1 MKRKLIDRAVTACA
15 ALTATIGAALFVLV
29 IGLVLGRGLRGISW
43 SFLISPTAQAGAAG
57 GVVYQI
63 LGTLVLIATAV
74 AISVPLAAGLGVW
87 LHMYASER
95 ARALFAPALHVTN
108 GVPSIVFGLLG
119 FAFFFRFLGMK
130 KSWLAGG
137 ILLAIM
143 ILPTLVM
150 AFLDRLRS
158 IPRDSVLAAFGL
170 GLGRGDVVRTVLL
183 PQAVAGLVTGTLLGL
198 ARAAGETAPIMFTAA
213 VFDGAN
219 IPRGVSDSPILA
231 LPYHIFVLA
240 QDSFGPDISARLW
253 ATAAVLVLIV
263 MFFSAA
269 AIPLRMRIPEMN
281 RHD

>member
-1 MKRKLIDRAVTACA
+1 VRRRIIDRTVTVFAAIAA
-15 ALTATIGAALFVLV
+15 ALTVAAFATVLGLV
-29 IGLVLGRGLRGISW
+29 IGRGARAISW
-43 SFLISPTAQAGAAG
+43 SFLTTATAEAGGAG

-63 LGTLVLIATAV
+63 LGTLLLIATAT
-74 AISVPLAAGLGVW
+74 AISVPLAAGAGIW

-95 ARALFAPALHVTN
+95 MRAVLAPALHATN

-119 FAFFFRFLGMK
+119 FAFFFRLLGMK

-143 ILPTLVM
+143 ILPTLVV
-150 AFLDRLRS
+150 AFLERLRS
-158 IPRDSVLAAFGL
+158 IPHESVLAAFGH
-170 GLGRGDVVRTVLL
+170 GLGRGDVVRCVLL
-183 PQAVAGLVTGTLLGL
+183 PQAVSGLFTGTLLGI

-213 VFDGAN
+213 VFDGARLPHG
-219 IPRGVSDSPILA
+219 IADSPVVA

-240 QDSFGPDISARLW
+240 QDSLGDGVATRLW
-253 ATAAVLVLIV
+253 GTAAVLVLMV

-269 AIPLRMRIPEMN
+269 AIPLRLRIPESE